1 MRSKKGLTAKDITAG
16 IFKHFHKKSKWIIE
30 SIYLLFDSESDVVT
44 MSKAGYITE
53 YEVKVTL
60 SDFKR
65 DMVKKYKMGRVSERK
80 HSALSSGKTGIK
92 HFYFCAPKDMI
103 PLKLI
108 PRHAGLMEFWRQG
121 GGVMYKIVKRAPALV
136 DATKASPKMEKK
148 IITSM
153 KWKYMNKVMKR

>member
-44 MSKAGYITE
+44 MSKARYITE

-65 DMVKKYKMGRVSERK
+65 DMAKRYKMGRVSEDK
-80 HSALSSGKTGIK
+80 HFALSSGKTGIK
-92 HFYFCAPKDMI
+92 HFYFCGPKDMI
-103 PLKLI
+103 PLELI
-108 PRHAGLMEFWRQG
+108 PKHAGLMEFWEQG
-121 GGVMYKIVKRAPALV
+121 GGVMYRIVKKAPTLV
-136 DATKASPKMEKK
+136 NATKASLKMEKK

-153 KWKYMNKVMKR
+153 KWKYMNKVMKG